1 MAAGR
6 FERLP
11 GGLHLLAL
19 SEGARRQVRREWAG
33 SPLHRWLLARPRPEG
48 IAAAP
53 LDLRPADLEAGRR
66 LLAGRFLLAGQTLD
80 VGASGEPWDRTSPS
94 RRFAELLHRMDWLR
108 DLLAIGPDG
117 AAAGL
122 RQTLDWA
129 RVFGRWNA
137 FSWRPDILERRVFN
151 LACAA
156 DLICAR
162 ASDAER
168 ARILSDLA
176 RQARQLAAVIDG
188 PVRAAERA
196 AVAAVAGAT
205 LSGAAGERLLTQA
218 LRRLAHALP
227 ETVLADGG
235 HASRS
240 PRAALE
246 LLFDLKT
253 LDAVLVQRGATEP
266 PEMLRAID
274 RLDGAVRFLTLAD
287 GGLPDL
293 QGGEGGRRAYVAGA
307 RAGEAE
313 GPRPSAGRGGFQRL
327 DGRGLQVAADA
338 APPATGAWSVT
349 ACAQPLALEV
359 LAHGRRL
366 IVGCAWSPEATGP
379 QALRLIDGGSTLSVG
394 DGDCGEPLRGFRA
407 AALGPRLAGAYEAVE
422 ARRHEAQEGLWLEL
436 AHDGWA
442 RRFHLRHERRLY
454 LDTAADELRG
464 EDRLTP
470 LGDSAAA
477 AAARRFIPFLVRFH
491 LHPDVR
497 ASLARDGRSVL
508 LRAEGDET
516 GWWLRNDAREVA
528 IEASVFYQDGL
539 PRRTQ
544 QVVLRGQ
551 ARLDAGARVRW
562 KIAAAEGG
570 AAH

>member
-19 SEGARRQVRREWAG
+19 AEGTRRRLKREWAG
-33 SPLHRWLLARPRPEG
+33 SPPHRWMLAFPRPEG

-53 LDLRPADLEAGRR
+53 IDLRPADAEAGRR
-66 LLAGRFLLAGQTLD
+66 LLAGRFLLGGQTMD
-80 VGASGEPWDRTSPS
+80 VGSTGEPWDRPSPS

-108 DLLAIGPDG
+108 DLATAGPEG
-117 AAAGL
+117 AMAGL
-122 RQTLDWA
+122 RLTLDWS
-129 RVFGRWNA
+129 RVFGRWNS
-137 FSWRPDILERRVFN
+137 FSWRPEILERRVFN

-162 ASDAER
+162 ASDDER
-168 ARILSDLA
+168 ARILLDLV
-176 RQARQLAAVIDG
+176 RQGRQLLSIIDG
-188 PVRAAERA
+188 PVQAAERA
-196 AVAAVAGAT
+196 AVAAVAGCA
-205 LSGAAGERLLTQA
+205 LSGPAGDRLLVQA
-218 LRRLAHALP
+218 LARLARALP
-227 ETVLADGG
+227 TTVLADGG

-246 LLFDLKT
+246 LLYDLRT
-253 LDAVLVQRGATEP
+253 LDGALAQRGAPEP
-266 PEMLRAID
+266 PELQRAID
-274 RLDGAVRFLTLAD
+274 RLAGAVRFLTLAD

-293 QGGEGGRRAYVAGA
+293 QGGEGGRGAYVAGA
-307 RAGEAE
+307 RAGVAE
-313 GPRPSAGRGGFQRL
+313 GPRPSVGRGGFQRL
-327 DGRGLQVAADA
+327 DGRDLQAVADI

-366 IVGCAWSPEATGP
+366 IVACAWSPDATGP
-379 QALRLIDGGSTLSVG
+379 QALRLADGASTLTVG
-394 DGDCGEPLRGFRA
+394 DGGCGEPLRGLRA
-407 AALGPRLAGAYEAVE
+407 VALGARLTGACDAIDV
-422 ARRHEAQEGLWLEL
+422 RRHEAEEGVWLEL

-442 RRFHLRHERRLY
+442 RRFHLRHERKIY
-454 LDTAADELRG
+454 LDIAADELRG

-470 LGDSAAA
+470 LGDGAAA
-477 AAARRFIPFLVRFH
+477 ADARRFVPFLVRFH

-544 QVVLRGQ
+544 QVVMRGQ

-570 AAH
+570 NR

>member
-19 SEGARRQVRREWAG
+19 AEGTRRHLKREWAS
-33 SPLHRWLLARPRPEG
+33 SPPHRWMLALPRPEG
-48 IAAAP
+48 VACAP
-53 LDLRPADLEAGRR
+53 HDLRPADPEAGRR
-66 LLAGRFLLAGQTLD
+66 LLAGRFQLGGLVVD
-80 VGASGEPWDRTSPS
+80 VGATGDPWDRPSPS
-94 RRFAELLHRMDWLR
+94 RRFAETLHRMDWLR
-108 DLLAIGPDG
+108 DLLTAGPDG
-117 AAAGL
+117 AMAGL
-122 RQTLDWA
+122 RLTLEWS
-129 RVFGRWNA
+129 RVFGRWNS

-168 ARILSDLA
+168 ARILGDLA
-176 RQARQLAAVIDG
+176 RQARQLVSTIDG
-188 PVRAAERA
+188 PVRAAERSA
-196 AVAAVAGAT
+196 AAAVAGAA
-205 LSGAAGERLLTQA
+205 LSGAAGDRLLAGA
-218 LRRLAHALP
+218 LTRLARALP
-227 ETVLADGG
+227 ATVLADGG

-253 LDAVLVQRGATEP
+253 LDQALLQRGAVEP
-266 PEMLRAID
+266 PELLRAMD
-274 RLDGAVRFLTLAD
+274 RLAGAVRFLTLDD

-307 RAGEAE
+307 RAGAGE
-313 GPRPSAGRGGFQRL
+313 GPRPSAGRSGFQRL
-327 DGRGLQVAADA
+327 DGRSLQAVVDA
-338 APPATGAWSVT
+338 APPAAGPWSVT

-359 LAHGRRL
+359 LAHGRRM
-366 IVGCAWSPEATGP
+366 IVSCAWSPEATGP
-379 QALRLIDGGSTLSVG
+379 QALRLADGASTLSVG
-394 DGDCGEPLRGFRA
+394 DAACGEPLRGFRA
-407 AALGPRLAGAYEAVE
+407 AALGPRLIGACDAV
-422 ARRHEAQEGLWLEL
+422 AVRRHEAEEGVWLDL
-436 AHDGWA
+436 SHDGWA
-442 RRFHLRHERRLY
+442 RRYHLRHERKLY
-454 LDTAADELRG
+454 LDIAADELRG

-470 LGDSAAA
+470 LGDAAA
-477 AAARRFIPFLVRFH
+477 AAGARRFAPFLVRFH

-562 KIAAAEGG
+562 KIAAAEP
-570 AAH
+570 H

>member
-1 MAAGR
+1 MAAGGR

-19 SEGARRQVRREWAG
+19 AEGTRRHLNREWAG
-33 SPLHRWLLARPRPEG
+33 SPPHRWALAWPRPEG
-48 IAAAP
+48 IACAP
-53 LDLRPADLEAGRR
+53 RDLRPADPEAGRR
-66 LLAGRFLLAGQTLD
+66 LLAGRFLLGGQAVD
-80 VGASGEPWDRTSPS
+80 VGAAGEPWDRPSPS

-108 DLLAIGPDG
+108 DLAATGPEG
-117 AAAGL
+117 AMAGL
-122 RQTLDWA
+122 RLALDWS
-129 RVFGRWNA
+129 RVFGRWNS
-137 FSWRPDILERRVFN
+137 FSWRPDILERRLFN
-151 LACAA
+151 LACAV

-168 ARILSDLA
+168 ARILLDLA
-176 RQARQLAAVIDG
+176 RQARQLMATLDE

-196 AVAAVAGAT
+196 TVVAVAGCT
-205 LSGAAGERLLTQA
+205 LSGVAGDRLLAAA
-218 LRRLAHALP
+218 LKRLARALP
-227 ETVLADGG
+227 RTVLADGG

-253 LDAVLVQRGATEP
+253 LDNALVQRGAVEP
-266 PEMLRAID
+266 PELLRAVD
-274 RLDGAVRFLTLAD
+274 RLDGAVKFLTLAD

-293 QGGEGGRRAYVAGA
+293 QGGEGGRGAYVAGA
-307 RAGEAE
+307 GAGGLE

-327 DGRGLQVAADA
+327 DGRGLQVVADI

-359 LAHGRRL
+359 LVHGRRM
-366 IVGCAWSPEATGP
+366 IVGCAWSPQATGP
-379 QALRLIDGGSTLSVG
+379 QALRMADGGSTLSVG
-394 DGDCGEPLRGFRA
+394 DAACGEPLRGFRA
-407 AALGPRLAGAYEAVE
+407 AALGPRLIGAYEAVDV
-422 ARRHEAQEGLWLEL
+422 RRHEADEGVWLEL

-442 RRFHLRHERRLY
+442 RRYHLRHERKLY

-470 LGDSAAA
+470 LGDGAAA
-477 AAARRFIPFLVRFH
+477 GARRFIPFLVRFH

-562 KIAAAEGG
+562 KIAAAEP
-570 AAH
+570 H